1 MSRQFDDGP
10 LGAIELFCLAAEL
23 GSFTAAALQAGV
35 TPGAISRSVSRIEAR
50 LGVRLF
56 VRTTRQI
63 RLTDAGQVYFAQ
75 CRQALGQIVEA
86 ERLVT
91 GQQAELT
98 GVLRVS
104 MPSTYGQHR
113 ILPLMP
119 GFRQLYPQVR
129 LDLHLSNRNI
139 DFASEQ
145 FDLAIRARTPA
156 DSTLVARK
164 LEDAPLLVVA
174 APAYLARAGVPQTL
188 ADLAQHECV
197 QFIRPTS
204 GRSSEWLFRDAGRDV
219 EVATTGSVSCA
230 DELYGGVQLARCGA
244 GLYQAYRFMVERE
257 LQSGELVEVLQ
268 NHAGRTRPFSVIYPH
283 SRHLPAR
290 VRALVDYL
298 LAGVQQAAV

>member
-1 MSRQFDDGP
+1 MPRQFDELP

-23 GSFTAAALQAGV
+23 GSFTAAAQQAGV

-91 GQQAELT
+91 GQQLALS
-98 GVLRVS
+98 GVLRLS
-104 MPSTYGQHR
+104 MPSTYGQYR
-113 ILPLMP
+113 ILPLLP
-119 GFRQLYPQVR
+119 AFQQRYPQLR

-139 DFASEQ
+139 DFAAES

-164 LEDAPLLVVA
+164 LEDAALVVVA
-174 APAYLARAGVPQTL
+174 APAYLARAGTPQTL
-188 ADLAQHECV
+188 DDLARHECL
-197 QFIRPTS
+197 QFVRPGAARGS
-204 GRSSEWLFRDAGRDV
+204 PWSFRDGDGRDV
-219 EVATTGSVSCA
+219 EVATHGSISCG

-244 GLYQAYRFMVERE
+244 GLYQTYRFTVARE
-257 LQSGELVEVLQ
+257 LQSGELLEVLPQ
-268 NHAGRTRPFSVIYPH
+268 YAGRTRPFSVMYPH
-283 SRHLPAR
+283 RRHVPAR
-290 VRALVDYL
+290 VRALIDHL
-298 LAGVQQAAV
+298 LAGVRPV